1 MHRAALPLL
10 ASLAAC
16 VSVACATAPN
26 TLELGA
32 AGSVRELADAAALRA
47 IVGARAGGCT
57 PAPGAEPAFTV
68 MATSDELIAARLD
81 RPSKDARIWR
91 AALDEGPAQPALTP
105 GLVGETRCYLTEP
118 RRVSPDVEEGPSAE
132 CPIGSG
138 STCPSPAQRGRGEP
152 GTNLGHEVLV
162 VVGSQRSLRAFDAKD
177 GRQRWRQSAQ
187 DRVLLAATSD
197 AERLALL
204 EVDRRGRRSIGVYA
218 RNASGAPRERLR
230 ITASSELGMPALLN
244 GTLLVPWGAGQ
255 LSALDVDA
263 EVELGRVRL
272 GNEPLHALW
281 WGGALFFGGPPWVE
295 LTPGGAPPYT
305 LPRRPLPA
313 PAMGPLPDAAGSA
326 DVTRLYV
333 QPASIPRAGD
343 ASEARGHYM
352 ATYGRIAFGLEREQG
367 ALAWVLAL
375 PGRALAA
382 VAIDDG
388 FIVCDDSG
396 GVRVLSSATGRVQR
410 FWQIA
415 RQRRITLGEPLL
427 SACALAPGV
436 VLPADPQQAEP
447 APESLLEQLAKVLAL
462 SDPRL
467 SDAQRFLSR
476 ELSARP
482 EPDATRVLIE
492 LVRRHSL
499 DQVLQSEAE
508 DLLAT
513 RRNGEDHM
521 LAALSESG
529 PRGEEALPP
538 IAPLGEALAALDEKR
553 AAPLLARQLNR
564 PAHTASAI
572 SRAAAALEQ
581 LASEDQYD
589 ELSVFF
595 SLHRTNA
602 DSAEWVAA
610 VVSIGR
616 TLLRVGGE
624 RARELIQFALRD
636 PLTIPEIKAAME
648 RELSTS
654 PQADLA
660 N

>member
-10 ASLAAC
+10 ASLAGWAA
-16 VSVACATAPN
+16 VACGTSPN

-32 AGSVRELADAAALRA
+32 TAPVRELANAAALRDVIA
-47 IVGARAGGCT
+47 GRPGAAATGS
-57 PAPGAEPAFTV
+57 PASRAEPALAIA
-68 MATSDELIAARLD
+68 ATPDELIAARLD
-81 RPSKDARIWR
+81 RSPKDARTWR
-91 AALDEGPAQPALTP
+91 SPLDEGAAQPVLT
-105 GLVGETRCYLTEP
+105 
-118 RRVSPDVEEGPSAE
+118 
-132 CPIGSG
+132 SG
-138 STCPSPAQRGRGEP
+138 
-152 GTNLGHEVLV
+152 LV
-162 VVGSQRSLRAFDAKD
+162 VVGSARSLRGFDPED
-177 GRQRWRQSAQ
+177 GRQLWRLPAHG
-187 DRVLLAATSD
+187 RVLLAATSD

-204 EVDRRGRRSIGVYA
+204 EIDRRGRRSIAVYA
-218 RNASGAPRERLR
+218 HRANGTPRERLR
-230 ITASSELGMPALLN
+230 VTASGALGTPALLN
-244 GTLLVPWGAGQ
+244 GTLLVPWGEGH

-263 EVELGRVRL
+263 ETELGRVRL
-272 GNEPLHALW
+272 GSEPLHALW
-281 WGGALFFGGPPWVE
+281 WESSLFFGGPPWVE
-295 LTPGGAPPYT
+295 LTPGGAPPYA
-305 LPRRPLPA
+305 LPRRPLPG
-313 PAMGPLPDAAGSA
+313 MVVGPLPDAAGSSSPSGAGATGPAIGA

-333 QPASIPRAGD
+333 QPATAATGGADDAG
-343 ASEARGHYM
+343 AHYM
-352 ATYGRIAFGLEREQG
+352 ATYGRIAFGLEREHG

-382 VAIDDG
+382 APVAGG
-388 FIVCDDSG
+388 FVVCDDSG
-396 GVRVLSSATGRVQR
+396 GVRVLSSATGRIRR
-410 FWQIA
+410 FWQVV
-415 RQRRITLGEPLL
+415 RQRRVTLGEPTL
-427 SACALAPGV
+427 SGCALAPGV
-436 VLPADPQQAEP
+436 VLAADPEAGEP
-447 APESLLEQLAKVLAL
+447 APAPLLEQLAQVLAL
-462 SDPRL
+462 SDPGL

-482 EPDATRVLIE
+482 EPEATRVLIE

-513 RRNGEDHM
+513 RRNGEEHM

-538 IAPLGEALAALDEKR
+538 IAPLGEALAALEEKR

-572 SRAAAALEQ
+572 SRAATALEQ
-581 LASEDQYD
+581 LASEAQYD

-616 TLLRVGGE
+616 TLLRIGGE
-624 RARELIQFALRD
+624 RARLLVQFALRD
-636 PLTIPEIKAAME
+636 PLTIPEIKSAME

>member
-10 ASLAAC
+10 VSLAAWAG
-16 VSVACATAPN
+16 VACGTSPN

-32 AGSVRELADAAALRA
+32 TRAGRELANAAALRDVLA
-47 IVGARAGGCT
+47 ARAEVAATGSPASHAEAALAVVAT
-57 PAPGAEPAFTV
+57 P
-68 MATSDELIAARLD
+68 DELIAARLD
-81 RPSKDARIWR
+81 RSPKDARIWR
-91 AALDEGPAQPALTP
+91 SPLDEGAAQPVLT
-105 GLVGETRCYLTEP
+105 
-118 RRVSPDVEEGPSAE
+118 
-132 CPIGSG
+132 SG
-138 STCPSPAQRGRGEP
+138 
-152 GTNLGHEVLV
+152 LV
-162 VVGSQRSLRAFDAKD
+162 VVGSARSLRGFDLKD
-177 GRQRWRQSAQ
+177 GRQLWWLPAQ
-187 DRVLLAATSD
+187 ERVLLAATSD

-204 EVDRRGRRSIGVYA
+204 ELDRRGRRSIGVYA
-218 RNASGAPRERLR
+218 HRANGPPRERLR
-230 ITASSELGMPALLN
+230 VTASSALGTPALLN
-244 GTLLVPWGAGQ
+244 GTLLVPWGEGH

-263 EVELGRVRL
+263 ETELGRVRL
-272 GNEPLHALW
+272 GSEPLHALW
-281 WGGALFFGGPPWVE
+281 WGSSLFFGGPPWVE
-295 LTPGGAPPYT
+295 LTPGGTPPYA
-305 LPRRPLPA
+305 LPRRPLPG
-313 PAMGPLPDAAGSA
+313 MGVGPLPDAAGRSSQSGAGAMGPAIGA

-333 QPASIPRAGD
+333 QPATAAAPGGTDDAG
-343 ASEARGHYM
+343 AHYM
-352 ATYGRIAFGLEREQG
+352 ATYGRVAFGLEREQG

-382 VAIDDG
+382 APVAGG
-388 FIVCDDSG
+388 FVVCDDSG
-396 GVRVLSSATGRVQR
+396 GVRVLSSATGRVRR
-410 FWQIA
+410 FWQVV
-415 RQRRITLGEPLL
+415 RQRRVTLGEPTL
-427 SACALAPGV
+427 SGCALAPGV
-436 VLPADPQQAEP
+436 VLAADPEAAVP
-447 APESLLEQLAKVLAL
+447 APAPRLEQLAQVLAL
-462 SDPRL
+462 SDPEL

-482 EPDATRVLIE
+482 EPEATRVLIE

-538 IAPLGEALAALDEKR
+538 IAPLGEALAALEEKR

-581 LASEDQYD
+581 LASEAQYD

-616 TLLRVGGE
+616 TLLRIGGE
-624 RARELIQFALRD
+624 RARLLIQFALRD
-636 PLTIPEIKAAME
+636 PLTIPEIKSAME